1 MSEAKEPG
9 TRGEFNVS
17 RFERIVVI
25 RGFGTSESVF
35 AIQNLVAIG
44 GSIRT
49 EEGASLCVQNLGR
62 KSGSAFGAAVTCILM
77 EEASKITPVCEY

>member
-25 RGFGTSESVF
+25 RGFDTSESVF
-35 AIQNLVAIG
+35 AIQNLGIG